1 LVFLTIAVLFG
12 PVVYSHL
19 KPATIYVLVAFLGI
33 IGTGL
38 ASVADGLE
46 LVWIGYSLVFGIANG
61 LGYGFG
67 LQFAARANPD
77 HKGLAMGVVTAAYA
91 LGAVLAPYGFEV
103 ALAFGGLLFRH
114 DDPRLGHFSDQH
126 RCGLFSGAKWSSVF

>member
-1 LVFLTIAVLFG
+1 MRLSSLVYSFCLVSLTITVLFG
-12 PVVYSHL
+12 PVVYSRL
-19 KPATIYVLVAFLGI
+19 KPATIYVLVAFLGL

-46 LVWIGYSLVFGIANG
+46 LVWHWVQPEFLVSPTG

-67 LQFAARANPD
+67 LQFAARANLD

-103 ALAFGGLLFRH
+103 ALAFGGFFQL
-114 DDPRLGHFSDQH
+114 
-126 RCGLFSGAKWSSVF
+126 